1 MNLYCVYRAMSKSP
15 EQLSN
20 CLKIIE
26 TRVVLIF
33 FNGVL
38 CEVLHLYCYRLHL
51 YMNQVPEKFY

>member
-20 CLKIIE
+20 CLKITE

-38 CEVLHLYCYRLHL
+38 CEVSTCTVTVYIST
-51 YMNQVPEKFY
+51 